1 MLSYGA
7 TVELDDDKGYTP
19 LFYASQHGSLSNLL
33 ELLNKGNADVGQVSL
48 NGNSAITRAFS
59 HEVIMLL
66 VKYGAEATVID
77 IKKFLKFHTICST
90 KVALHNCLSIVT
102 NKLDNEDLL
111 VLDFNHFQKDEATM
125 GLHKAVEESGD
136 KTHILLHPIFH
147 AFLELKWNQV
157 RKHYV
162 FQLFLN
168 LFFAI
173 ALTLAGYH
181 FLDLVTCQSCED
193 SVKEP
198 RFNDHDLCQMPI
210 TKLNGTIQ
218 CFGLTSKTKILD
230 EFKDKLRIKDGVK
243 WDQSCEMGSESCALI
258 ITNETKEM
266 KYLPK
271 YLNHTLK
278 CHKKFLR

>member
-1 MLSYGA
+1 M
-7 TVELDDDKGYTP
+7 ELDDDKGYTP

-77 IKKFLKFHTICST
+77 IKRFLKFQTICST

-111 VLDFNHFQKDEATM
+111 VLDFNHFQKDEDTM
-125 GLHKAVEESGD
+125 GLHKAVEDTGD
-136 KTHILLHPIFH
+136 KTHLLLHPIFH

-157 RKHYV
+157 RKHYLI
-162 FQLFLN
+162 QLFLN
-168 LFFAI
+168 LVFAI
-173 ALTLAGYH
+173 ALTSAGYH
-181 FLDLVTCQSCED
+181 FLHLVTCQCCEE
-193 SVKEP
+193 SVN
-198 RFNDHDLCQMPI
+198 FQDHGYMSI
-210 TKLNGTIQ
+210 TKLNGNVQ
-218 CFGLTSKTKILD
+218 CFGLELETGIFKNDTTY
-230 EFKDKLRIKDGVK
+230 EFKDDIK
-243 WDQSCEMGSESCALI
+243 WDQSDRDCEKGGESCALI
-258 ITNETKEM
+258 EIANGTKMM
-266 KYLPK
+266 KNLTQV
-271 YLNHTLK
+271 LGHTLK

>member
-1 MLSYGA
+1 M
-7 TVELDDDKGYTP
+7 ELKDDKGYTP
-19 LFYASQHGSLSNLL
+19 LFYASQNGSLSNLL

-48 NGNSAITRAFS
+48 NGNSVITRAFS

-90 KVALHNCLSIVT
+90 KVALHNCLSIET

-111 VLDFNHFQKDEATM
+111 VLDFNHFQKDEDTM
-125 GLHKAVEESGD
+125 GLHKAVEDTGD

-173 ALTLAGYH
+173 ALTFAGYH

-193 SVKEP
+193 SVN
-198 RFNDHDLCQMPI
+198 FQDCQMPI

-218 CFGLTSKTKILD
+218 CFGLISKNETTY
-230 EFKDKLRIKDGVK
+230 EFKDEVK
-243 WDQSCEMGSESCALI
+243 WEKKCEMGSESCALI
-258 ITNETKEM
+258 IANGTKMMEN
-266 KYLPK
+266 LSDH
-271 YLNHTLK
+271 LNHTFK